1 MVAAVDTHGLELY
14 YSLMKLTFALL
25 AGHCTRYEFA
35 LTFYE
40 LNFNFRVKL
49 YSERRDVK
57 LFRRGEIREDN
68 FKFSMKICGC

>member
-1 MVAAVDTHGLELY
+1 MVAAVDTHGLTLY
-14 YSLMKLTFALL
+14 YSLMKQLTFALL
-25 AGHCTRYEFA
+25 AGYCTRYEFA

-57 LFRRGEIREDN
+57 LIIQERRNSRR
-68 FKFSMKICGC
+68 